1 MTDNMELINNINGT
15 KQLYPNVYHDIVPLQ
30 LLQFINGFMVNC
42 NLPTSISSEIQTLYE
57 TIAMQIYN
65 FSNTKKKILL
75 VGTERK
81 TIIAYCIYK
90 TCILHNIKCDKY
102 GICKDM
108 GITKKRMTDIHQRHN
123 LP

>member
-30 LLQFINGFMVNC
+30 LLQFINGYMVNHD
-42 NLPTSISSEIQTLYE
+42 LPTSISNEIQLMYE

-65 FSNTKKKILL
+65 FCNTKKKILL

-90 TCILHNIKCDKY
+90 ICVLHNIKYDKY
-102 GICKDM
+102 SICKDM

-123 LP
+123 LS